1 MENNYL
7 NKVYDVS
14 TSDSRELYASW
25 ATTYDQE
32 VIENGYATPDRVA
45 KALKE
50 YVSDKSTLIL
60 DYGCGTGLSGLALQ
74 SVGFNNLDGL
84 DVSKEM
90 VRIAEKKSIYK
101 SLKVFDPDTKIPI
114 YSEQY
119 KIITAIGVIELE
131 LLRLKFLM
139 IYFLCY
145 RRVGFLLF
153 HSMITRSATQFM
165 KKKSSIM

>member
-74 SVGFNNLDGL
+74 SVGFKNLMGW
-84 DVSKEM
+84 M
-90 VRIAEKKSIYK
+90 FQKKWCVLLKKIYIQKPQSI
-101 SLKVFDPDTKIPI
+101 
-114 YSEQY
+114 
-119 KIITAIGVIELE
+119 
-131 LLRLKFLM
+131 
-139 IYFLCY
+139 
-145 RRVGFLLF
+145 
-153 HSMITRSATQFM
+153 
-165 KKKSSIM
+165 

>member
-74 SVGFNNLDGL
+74 SVGFKNLDGL

-90 VRIAEKKSIYK
+90 VRIAEKNPY
-101 SLKVFDPDTKIPI
+101 TKASKYLIQI
-114 YSEQY
+114 
-119 KIITAIGVIELE
+119 
-131 LLRLKFLM
+131 LKFQ
-139 IYFLCY
+139 F
-145 RRVGFLLF
+145 
-153 HSMITRSATQFM
+153 TRNNT
-165 KKKSSIM
+165 K